1 MYYVQ
6 LSKMKY
12 KYFIIW
18 VLRYQ
23 KREYMLMDTTTHTF
37 NTLPFFISDTP
48 QTVEQVHEFL
58 NSRQTISSYHMI
70 SSKTTQVSFLEEL
83 DLRDGVKPFFV
94 LVKTTRIAEVSGLP
108 TINIPIKHQLEWQLY
123 TEVVKLAN
131 LSVADQSEAIGA
143 FVAEKIVQYI
153 DEGKMQAPD
162 SDTERRDD
170 LPQSTNK
177 RPPKGRFD
185 KAAGGVGSDSDAE
198 DYMIRDN
205 LPQLTNKQPKH
216 STLDLFNGVMGR
228 SRRYEFPAGV
238 RLEAL
243 VEKGKFTVE
252 EVQDFV
258 SFVHPAMHLEVAR
271 LMENFIQYKRVH
283 GDRYEKAVYKTIN
296 SAEDLVTRCLSK
308 RPMCFYGADDY
319 GLKKRGDYD
328 LPSNFDNPLGD
339 LGNYINYDEML
350 LSALIGVHSITPFIN
365 NGNKF
370 NMGTPT
376 ADASHAQV
384 GLYSALVGCR
394 FEKSQHMEIQHM
406 VIGPVQNTEANGY
419 GSRADITQSKTKLL
433 RIWANFYGIDCFP
446 TFFEASQSPAIY
458 SPVKDYNGKIKAY
471 FNKDV
476 YIKRMKYMFYP
487 FLKEADAYA
496 ASCGA
501 NGLVRMTGIGMGVWV
516 LNGFQEGQTILFME
530 ALRQALRMGSFPH
543 ISRMEIAKWI
553 WQDIPDNLGFSNKEG
568 TQFKWNDSD
577 GRVIDVV
584 NVSGSIE
591 PASPLPPGKWA
602 LATCYAWDSNSYPGN
617 EYWDGALAAS
627 GDPAA
632 ACCST
637 IAELQNIDINPSLLD
652 QDKIKLYD

>member
-1 MYYVQ
+1 MH
-6 LSKMKY
+6 K
-12 KYFIIW
+12 
-18 VLRYQ
+18 
-23 KREYMLMDTTTHTF
+23 
-37 NTLPFFISDTP
+37 
-48 QTVEQVHEFL
+48 
-58 NSRQTISSYHMI
+58 
-70 SSKTTQVSFLEEL
+70 LEGGYEL
-83 DLRDGVKPFFV
+83 DDSEINNNDARRALGM
-94 LVKTTRIAEVSGLP
+94 VS
-108 TINIPIKHQLEWQLY
+108 
-123 TEVVKLAN
+123 
-131 LSVADQSEAIGA
+131 
-143 FVAEKIVQYI
+143 
-153 DEGKMQAPD
+153 
-162 SDTERRDD
+162 
-170 LPQSTNK
+170 
-177 RPPKGRFD
+177 RPSIHGN
-185 KAAGGVGSDSDAE
+185 DSDAE
-198 DYMIRDN
+198 DYMIRDD
-205 LPQLTNKQPKH
+205 LLQLTNKQPKH
-216 STLDLFNGVMGR
+216 STLDASNGVMGR
-228 SRRYEFPAGV
+228 SRRYDFPAGV

-243 VEKGKFTVE
+243 VADGQFTVE
-252 EVQDFV
+252 DVQTFV

-283 GDRYEKAVYKTIN
+283 GDMYEKDVYKTIN
-296 SAEDLVTRCLSK
+296 SVEDLVTRCLSK
-308 RPMCFYGADDY
+308 RPMCFYGAEDY
-319 GLKKRGDYD
+319 GLKKRGDYK
-328 LPSNFDNPLGD
+328 LPRNFDNPLDD
-339 LGNYINYDEML
+339 LENYINYDEML
-350 LSALIGVHSITPFIN
+350 VSALISVHSITPFIN
-365 NGNKF
+365 DGNRV
-370 NMGTPT
+370 NRGNPT
-376 ADASHAQV
+376 DNTKHAKV

-419 GSRADITQSKTKLL
+419 GSLADITQPKTKLL

-530 ALRQALRMGSFPH
+530 ALRQALLMGSFPH

-553 WQDIPDNLGFSNKEG
+553 WKDIPDNLGFSNKEG